1 MQITIQQMVGHT
13 FQVEVEQEDTVESLK
28 MKIYNIVSIKPEQQR
43 LIYQGQLMEE
53 FETISYYEIQEG
65 SVIIL
70 SVDSTGGGHWR
81 GQHWGSGSGLH
92 RILLDHISF

>member
-28 MKIYNIVSIKPEQQR
+28 MKIYNIVSIKPSQQR

-70 SVDSTGGGHWR
+70 SIDSTGGGAWR
-81 GQHWGSGSGLH
+81 GQK
-92 RILLDHISF
+92 